1 LTTAIINAQ
10 NQVNA
15 STAQIALGPLANNG
29 GPTPTRLPG
38 ALSIAIN
45 AGRESFCTATDQRHF
60 ARADASCD
68 IGAVEVGA
76 TPSTGAVFAN
86 GFE

>member
-1 LTTAIINAQ
+1 MTGRSAVADTTSRW
-10 NQVNA
+10 VK
-15 STAQIALGPLANNG
+15 THPMDLATHG

-45 AGRESFCTATDQRHF
+45 AGRESFCTATDQRRF

-76 TPSTGAVFAN
+76 MPSTGAVFAN

>member
-1 LTTAIINAQ
+1 MD
-10 NQVNA
+10 
-15 STAQIALGPLANNG
+15 LATHG

-68 IGAVEVGA
+68 IGAVELGA

-86 GFE
+86 GFEKSDDTGPTTRGPDPVDL